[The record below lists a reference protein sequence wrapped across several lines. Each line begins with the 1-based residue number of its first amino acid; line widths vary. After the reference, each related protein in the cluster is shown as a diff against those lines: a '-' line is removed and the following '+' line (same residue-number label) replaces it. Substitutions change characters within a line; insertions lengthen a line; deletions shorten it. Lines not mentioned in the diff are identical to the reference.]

1 MRSPRAQV
9 AQTDQVGPHQTAPSV
24 AARQLYAAHEVCA
37 NVVHRF
43 GEDVYIVG
51 RERLSRGLSAVVF
64 CDRLAFYGGYL
75 TGLTVHC
82 ERAICGITSRER
94 DKCTDY
100 ILPLSCVKDLMPLEP
115 GDDRRCRFLII
126 FRFRVSAFAAV
137 ILCCQCASH
146 TSAGGRAPRGM
157 LPQNSTPVRLRTSP
171 ALYSAATRLGD

>member
-1 MRSPRAQV
+1 M

-126 FRFRVSAFAAV
+126 FAFGLRRGYFMLSMCV
-137 ILCCQCASH
+137 PHQRGG
-146 TSAGGRAPRGM
+146 AGAERH
-157 LPQNSTPVRLRTSP
+157 
-171 ALYSAATRLGD
+171 AATKFYTCTAPHLACALLCSNQAW